1 MFLLPNLLS
10 KMLVMLQK
18 KVAHLD
24 SLEITAFD
32 LDYAVYVKE
41 TLQMH
46 YLERVTKSRIKSI
59 TCIFT

>member
-1 MFLLPNLLS
+1 
-10 KMLVMLQK
+10 MLVMLRI
-18 KVAHLD
+18 KVGHLD
-24 SLEITAFD
+24 NSEITAFD

-41 TLQMH
+41 TLQIH